1 MTTMSREYAEAL
13 FELAAEEK
21 QIGETTEGLALV
33 KAAMKAEPA
42 WQAMLASPAIGKEI
56 RLAALDEAFRGR
68 IPEILLGVLRMMVS
82 RGHVSA
88 MEAMSREFEALAR
101 EYRGEAVAFVT
112 SAVALTDAEQE
123 KLRTGLEKKFR
134 RQVTLQCSVDPAL
147 IGGIRVEIEGSV
159 IDGSIKNK
167 LDQIKE
173 VMHS

>member
-1 MTTMSREYAEAL
+1 MTMMSREYAEAL

-68 IPEILLGVLRMMVS
+68 IPEILLGVLRMMTA
-82 RGHVSA
+82 RGHVSELTDMA
-88 MEAMSREFEALAR
+88 REFEELAR
-101 EYRGEAVAFVT
+101 EYRGEAEALVT
-112 SAVALTDAEQE
+112 SAVALSEEEQE
-123 KLRTGLEKKFR
+123 KLKAGLEKKFR
-134 RQVTLQCSVDPAL
+134 RQVTLRCEVDPAL
-147 IGGIRVEIEGSV
+147 IGGVRVEMEGSV
-159 IDGSIKNK
+159 IDGSLKNR

-173 VMHS
+173 VMHQ